1 MQYLVP
7 MAQGVCLAQGLRAGS
22 QSWCAVAGILRCYK
36 SSYMLHTHVL
46 RWLSRGL
53 PRQMGCPC
61 SSPSCSHISKHGTKY
76 CRYNTLKCRSHG
88 LSPQL
93 CILMTCGMVVQ
104 GLPDAQTPENVLTLI
119 DSLQTQLLKSAE
131 RLGQVES
138 QCADQAGECTLKLQ
152 TSTYAVS

>member
-1 MQYLVP
+1 
-7 MAQGVCLAQGLRAGS
+7 
-22 QSWCAVAGILRCYK
+22 
-36 SSYMLHTHVL
+36 
-46 RWLSRGL
+46 
-53 PRQMGCPC
+53 
-61 SSPSCSHISKHGTKY
+61 
-76 CRYNTLKCRSHG
+76 
-88 LSPQL
+88 
-93 CILMTCGMVVQ
+93 MTCGMVVQ